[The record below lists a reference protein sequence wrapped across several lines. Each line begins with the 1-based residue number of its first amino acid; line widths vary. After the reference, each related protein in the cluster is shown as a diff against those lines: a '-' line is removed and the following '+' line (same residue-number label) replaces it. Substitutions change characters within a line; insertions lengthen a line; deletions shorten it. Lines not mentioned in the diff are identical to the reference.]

1 MSMFN
6 NPLSVAY
13 AHEQQR
19 TDKLLQAIAD
29 WRSSTGPQHA
39 IDRRY
44 AMCLLA
50 AEHARRDLKRAEVH
64 AAAQRAAEKRN
75 TRRAA

>member
-1 MSMFN
+1 MS
-6 NPLSVAY
+6 PSLTSVAY
-13 AHEQQR
+13 AREQQR
-19 TDKLLQAIAD
+19 TYELLTAIAD
-29 WRSSTGPQHA
+29 WRSSTGDQHR

-50 AEHARRDLKRAEVH
+50 VEHARRDLCRAEVH